1 MRGAPFPIT
10 DFSGG
15 LNSKAA
21 PYLLEPNQARDLL
34 NVQSLTDG
42 GIVKRD
48 GLVTFATPANTLTSL
63 YGLEAT
69 ATDFLIGTGNQTIY
83 SISSSGTVTSRQ
95 ISLTRD
101 ARWEWVQAQ
110 PSGGQGPLFGSNGI
124 DTPQQWDG
132 VAGSMSAWS
141 ATSGSVPRAAYL
153 TLHANYIYAAGVTS
167 APDSLFWCNIVAG
180 TGTDARDWPA
190 TNIAKFDPND
200 GDQITGLGKTGALLL
215 VFKRRKVFAVYDPST
230 GANRRIS
237 DSIGCVSHRSIA
249 ETPGG
254 TFFLSESGVYRTN
267 GSAVELV
274 SDAITP
280 TLALLN
286 MTNAAGVYWNN
297 HYYLSFPGS
306 GVTLDFDLTKG
317 SWWVH
322 SISSNQFAIWHGTGS
337 AVLYSAKSSSAVVD
351 QCLVSGTS
359 TDNGAAMQ
367 WFWKGPGLSPAGD
380 LRRTRA
386 TPYRR
391 KRWRQIRV
399 EGFGTVD
406 FSIAK
411 DSAPVESLVRADIFP
426 TDPSTTFAGSGTFG
440 GAGSTFGGGA
450 AVQRADLHSLGVA
463 RVLSVVVGA
472 TSRDRASIY
481 SMTHLVTD
489 RSN

>member
-21 PYLLEPNQARDLL
+21 PYLLGPNQARDLL

-48 GLVTFATPANTLTSL
+48 GLVTFSRPADTLTSL

-69 ATDFLIGTGNQTIY
+69 ASDYLIGAGGTTLYKITSAGVASSIKTG
-83 SISSSGTVTSRQ
+83 
-95 ISLTRD
+95 LTRN
-101 ARWEWVQAQ
+101 ARWEWVQTQ
-110 PSGGQGPLFGSNGI
+110 TSGGQGPLYGSNGT

-132 VAGSMSAWS
+132 SAASTSDWTAS
-141 ATSGSVPRAAYL
+141 SGSVPRATYL
-153 TLHANYIYAAGVTS
+153 TFHANYVFAAGVAS
-167 APDSLFWCNIVAG
+167 APDSLYWCNIVAG

-190 TNIAKFDPND
+190 ANVAKFDPND
-200 GDQITGLGKTGALLL
+200 GDLILGLGKTGPLLL

-249 ETPGG
+249 ETPAG
-254 TFFLSESGVYRTN
+254 TFFLSENGVYRTN
-267 GSAVELV
+267 GSTVELM

-280 TLALLN
+280 TIALLN
-286 MTNAAGVYWNN
+286 SANAAGVYWNN
-297 HYYLSFPGS
+297 HYYLSFPSS

-317 SWWVH
+317 SWWEH

-337 AVLYSAKSSSAVVD
+337 AGLYSAKASSAVVD
-351 QCLVSGTS
+351 RCLVAGTP

-367 WFWKGPGLSPAGD
+367 WHWRGPWLSPSGD
-380 LRRTRA
+380 LRRTRP
-386 TPYRR
+386 TPYHR

-411 DSAPVESLVRADIFP
+411 DFAPTESLIRADIFP
-426 TDPSTTFAGSGTFG
+426 TDPSTTFGGSGTFG
-440 GAGSTFGGGA
+440 GSTSIFAGGA
-450 AVQRADLHSLGVA
+450 GVARADLHSLGVA

-472 TSRDRASIY
+472 TSSDPASIY
-481 SMTHLVTD
+481 SMTHVVQNRKD
-489 RSN
+489 